1 MLYNGIAGKLSP
13 EQFGQFFNS
22 MFYMKLLEKVR
33 KLWPLSDKYHA
44 DLYQGLMA
52 KQMQVGPELP
62 LTEDADEDRRK
73 ALANKDVTND
83 GKRDY
88 TASGRKIVHFSD

>member
-1 MLYNGIAGKLSP
+1 
-13 EQFGQFFNS
+13 

-62 LTEDADEDRRK
+62 LTEDADED
-73 ALANKDVTND
+73 KDTEE
-83 GKRDY
+83 RTH